1 MFKHFIA
8 SKMIHKTKQPSKL
21 KRIEIGPSEI
31 ALEEGSTTPGV
42 LSGYFY
48 AEEGQTFMTLAENET
63 AVTLYGQPE
72 GAEEAEETTGFFGY
86 NHQVSSN
93 PDIIYGGI
101 SIHVVATAGSLPF
114 SVYSD
119 SARTQAVESSD
130 LVNADTT
137 YYLNIDPSK
146 IITPTN

>member
-1 MFKHFIA
+1 
-8 SKMIHKTKQPSKL
+8 
-21 KRIEIGPSEI
+21 
-31 ALEEGSTTPGV
+31 
-42 LSGYFY
+42 
-48 AEEGQTFMTLAENET
+48 MTLAENE
-63 AVTLYGQPE
+63 AVVTLYGRPE
-72 GAEEAEETTGFFGY
+72 GAEEADETTGWFGH

-93 PDIIYGGI
+93 PDIVYSGI

-119 SARTQAVESSD
+119 SARTQAVEPSD

-146 IITPTN
+146 IMSN

>member
-1 MFKHFIA
+1 MFMHFIA
-8 SKMIHKTKQPSKL
+8 SKMMHRTKKSKL
-21 KRIEIGPSEI
+21 KRIEIGLSEI
-31 ALEEGSTTPGV
+31 APEGSTTPGV

-101 SIHVVATAGSLPF
+101 SIHVVASAGSLPF

-119 SARTQAVESSD
+119 STRTQAVEPSD
-130 LVNADTT
+130 LVNASTT

-146 IITPTN
+146 IITSN